1 MRQQTL
7 TILKPDTVARR
18 RVGAIIARL
27 EEEGFEILA
36 ARRLRLTEE
45 QARAFYAVHRD
56 RPFYNSLVAFMTE
69 GPVWVMAL
77 ERDNAVEHLRKV
89 MGATD
94 PAKAEPGTLRAL
106 HGTSIERN
114 AIHGSDSPDNARLE
128 VAFFFPAAELVES

>member
-27 EEEGFEILA
+27 EEEGFDIVA

-45 QARAFYAVHRD
+45 QARAFYEVHKE
-56 RPFYNSLVAFMTE
+56 RPFYHSLVAFMTE

-94 PAKAEPGTLRAL
+94 PAKAEPGTIRAL

-114 AIHGSDSPDNARLE
+114 AIHGSDSPENARLE
-128 VAFFFPAAELVES
+128 VSFFFSAAELV